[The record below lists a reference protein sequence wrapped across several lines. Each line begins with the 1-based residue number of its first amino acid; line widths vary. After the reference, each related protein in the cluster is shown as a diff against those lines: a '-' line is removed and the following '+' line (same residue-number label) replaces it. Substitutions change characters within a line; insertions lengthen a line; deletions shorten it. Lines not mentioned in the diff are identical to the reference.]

1 MLKTAIEAAKRAGQV
16 IVDKYPTR
24 HTPTVKGYRDITTE
38 VDVAAEGVILD
49 LIRARF
55 PEHAILSEEAGG
67 AEIGRGYTWVVD
79 PLDGTS
85 NYAHQV
91 PIFAVSIGV
100 LERGKPV
107 VGVIHDPLRGHTFA
121 AERGNGA
128 TLDSEP
134 IGASGTRRLHKAIVG
149 VDWGHEDEERRQTF
163 DVLLGVALRCHTV
176 RALGSAAL
184 AQAYVAA
191 GWLDGYFNLFLK
203 PWDVAAG
210 MLIVAEAGGRCSTPN
225 GEPYRVGM
233 RGCLATNSLVHDE
246 LLDALSLRLG
256 QEGVP

>member
-1 MLKTAIEAAKRAGQV
+1 MLKTAIEAAKQAGRL
-16 IVDKYPTR
+16 IAGKYPTR
-24 HTPTVKGYRDITTE
+24 QTPTIKGYRDITTE
-38 VDVAAEGVILD
+38 VDIAAEEVILD
-49 LIRARF
+49 LIRTRF
-55 PEHAILSEEAGG
+55 PEHTILSEEAGG
-67 AEIGRGYTWVVD
+67 GGIGEDYTWIVD

-91 PIFAVSIGV
+91 PIFAVSIGL
-100 LERGKPV
+100 LERGEPV
-107 VGVIHDPLRGHTFA
+107 IGVIHDPLRGHTFA

-134 IGASGTRRLHKAIVG
+134 IGASATQCLHEAVVG

-163 DVLLGVALRCHTV
+163 DALLEVALRCHTV

-191 GWLDGYFNLFLK
+191 GWLDGYFNMFLK

-210 MLIVAEAGGRCSTPN
+210 MLIVAEAGGECSTLR
-225 GEPYRVGM
+225 GEPYRVEM
-233 RGCLATNSLVHDE
+233 RGLLATNSLVHGE
-246 LLDALSLRLG
+246 LLDALST
-256 QEGVP
+256 

>member
-1 MLKTAIEAAKRAGQV
+1 MLKTAIEAATQAGRI

-24 HTPTVKGYRDITTE
+24 QTPTIKGYRDFITE
-38 VDVAAEGVILD
+38 ADVAAEEVILD
-49 LIRARF
+49 LIGTRF
-55 PEHAILSEEAGG
+55 PEDTSLSEEAGG
-67 AEIGRGYTWVVD
+67 TGIGEDYTWVVD

-91 PIFAVSIGV
+91 PIFAVSIGL

-107 VGVIHDPLRGHTFA
+107 IGVIHDPLRGHTFA

-128 TLDSEP
+128 TLNSKP
-134 IGASGTRRLHKAIVG
+134 IGTSDTRRLHEAVVG
-149 VDWGHEDEERRQTF
+149 VDWGHEDAERRRTF
-163 DVLLGVALRCHTV
+163 DTLLGVALRCHTV

-191 GWLDGYFNLFLK
+191 GWLDAYFNMFLK

-210 MLIVAEAGGRCSTPN
+210 MLIVAEAGGECSTLR
-225 GEPYRVGM
+225 GEPYRVEM
-233 RGCLATNSLVHDE
+233 RGLLATNSLVHGE
-246 LLDALSLRLG
+246 LLDALST
-256 QEGVP
+256 